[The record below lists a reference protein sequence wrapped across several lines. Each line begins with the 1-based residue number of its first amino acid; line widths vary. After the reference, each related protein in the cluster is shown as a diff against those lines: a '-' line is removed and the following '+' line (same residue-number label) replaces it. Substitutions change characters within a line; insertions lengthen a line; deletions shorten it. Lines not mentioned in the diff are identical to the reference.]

1 MNNVEVL
8 MDYISDGIQEI
19 NSDGMIVYCNRAAAV
34 LDDINIDE
42 VMGRHIL
49 DVYPSL
55 TPETSTLLRVLKTG
69 IPQINI
75 EQSYTNYKGKRITT
89 INTTL
94 PVVENDCVTGAI
106 ELSRNITDFKK
117 LSERVLDLQKQV
129 HGQKPEGITG
139 DHAQFTFDDIVSTN
153 RDIIRVKSNAAKAAQ
168 TDSPILICGE
178 TGTGKE
184 MLVQAIHNASPRR
197 QASFIAQ
204 NCAALPST
212 LLEGILFGT
221 VKGGFTGATDRPGL
235 FELANGGTLF
245 LDEINSMPLELQA
258 KILRVLQEDRVRRI
272 GDTRTRVVDVRIVAA
287 TNVEPVQAVE
297 QGYIR
302 RDLYYRLNTMMF
314 VLPDLK
320 DRQED
325 IPVLTEFFIRKYN
338 RKLYRNVQGVSQ
350 EVAQLFQRYS
360 WPGNVRELEHVIEG
374 ALNLLDG
381 RVITV
386 EDLPPAIQKVGGKR
400 RSAMAK
406 PGETLQHTLGQ
417 YESQLLCEAMGVCG
431 GNVTKAARQLGIPRQ
446 TLQYRLKKLEGEKKG

>member
-1 MNNVEVL
+1 MKNVEVVL
-8 MDYISDGIQEI
+8 DYISDGIQEI
-19 NSDGMIVYCNRAAAV
+19 NNGGIIVYCNRALAI
-34 LDDINIDE
+34 LDDISIDD
-42 VMGRHIL
+42 VMGKHIL

-55 TPETSTLLRVLKTG
+55 TAESSTLMRVLKTG
-69 IPQINI
+69 IPQINV
-75 EQSYTNYKGKRITT
+75 EQSYTNYKGKKITT

-94 PVVENDCVTGAI
+94 PVTDNGNITGAI

-129 HGQKPEGITG
+129 HGHKPEGLTG
-139 DHAQFTFDDIVSTN
+139 DYAQFSFDDIVSTN

-184 MLVQAIHNASPRR
+184 MLVQAIHNASPRK

-272 GDTRTRVVDVRIVAA
+272 GDTRTRVVDVRIIAA

-297 QGYIR
+297 QGLLR

-338 RKLYRNVQGVSQ
+338 RKLYRNVQGVSP
-350 EVAQLFQRYS
+350 EVARLFQHYP
-360 WPGNVRELEHVIEG
+360 WPGNVREMEHVIEG
-374 ALNLLDG
+374 ALNLMDG
-381 RVITV
+381 RVITE
-386 EDLPPAIQKVGGKR
+386 EDLPPALQKLSGKR
-400 RSAMAK
+400 DTAPAK
-406 PGETLQHTLGQ
+406 RGETLHHSLDQ
-417 YESQLLCEAMGVCG
+417 YEFQLLRDAMQSCG
-431 GNVTKAARQLGIPRQ
+431 GNVTKASKHLGIPRQ
-446 TLQYRLKKLEGEKKG
+446 TLQYRLKKMK

>member
-1 MNNVEVL
+1 

-19 NSDGMIVYCNRAAAV
+19 NSEGHIVYCNRAAAM

-42 VMGRHIL
+42 VMGRYIL

-55 TPETSTLLRVLKTG
+55 TAETSTLVRVLKTG
-69 IPQINI
+69 IPQINV
-75 EQSYTNYKGKRITT
+75 EQSYTNYKGKQITT
-89 INTTL
+89 VNTTL
-94 PVVENDCVTGAI
+94 PVMEGGKVAGAI
-106 ELSRNITDFKK
+106 ELSRNITDFKR
-117 LSERVLDLQKQV
+117 LSERVLALQEQV
-129 HGQKPEGITG
+129 HGQKPESLTG
-139 DHAQFTFDDIVSTN
+139 DHAHFTFDDIVSGH
-153 RDIIRVKSNAAKAAQ
+153 REVLKVKANAAKAAQ
-168 TDSPILICGE
+168 TDSPILICGD

-184 MLVQAIHNASPRR
+184 LLVQAIHNASPRR

-235 FELANGGTLF
+235 FELADGGTLF

-272 GDTRTRVVDVRIVAA
+272 GDTRTRAVNVRIIAA
-287 TNVEPVQAVE
+287 TNVEPVLAVE
-297 QGYIR
+297 QGCLR

-325 IPVLTEFFIRKYN
+325 IPVLTAFFIRKYN
-338 RKLYRNVQGVSQ
+338 RKLYRNVQGVTH
-350 EVAQLFQRYS
+350 EVAQLFQRYP

-374 ALNLLDG
+374 ALNLMDG
-381 RVITV
+381 RVIAL
-386 EDLPPAIQKVGGKR
+386 EDLPPALQKVGGAQSKVLL
-400 RSAMAK
+400 K
-406 PGETLQHTLGQ
+406 TGETFQGTLDN
-417 YESQLLCEAMGVCG
+417 YEEQLLKEAMNACG
-431 GNVTKAARQLGIPRQ
+431 HNVTRAALQLGIPRQ
-446 TLQYRLKKLEGEKKG
+446 TLQYRLKKLDSR

>member
-1 MNNVEVL
+1 MRNLEVL

-19 NSDGMIVYCNRAAAV
+19 NNEGRIIYCNRAAAV
-34 LDDINIDE
+34 LDDITIDD
-42 VMGRHIL
+42 VMGRYIL

-55 TPETSTLLRVLKTG
+55 TPESSTLMRVLKTG
-69 IPQINI
+69 IPQINV
-75 EQSYTNYKGKRITT
+75 EQSYTNYKGKEITT

-94 PVVENDCVTGAI
+94 PVMEYDRVVGAI

-129 HGQKPEGITG
+129 HGQKPESLAG
-139 DHAQFTFDDIVSTN
+139 DHAHFTFDDIVSSH
-153 RDIIRVKSNAAKAAQ
+153 RDILRVKANAAKAAQ

-184 MLVQAIHNASPRR
+184 LLVQAIHNASPRR

-235 FELANGGTLF
+235 FELADGGTLF

-272 GDTRTRVVDVRIVAA
+272 GDTKTRAVNVRIIAA
-287 TNVEPVQAVE
+287 TNVEPVLAVE
-297 QGYIR
+297 QGLLR

-314 VLPDLK
+314 TLPDLK

-338 RKLYRNVQGVSQ
+338 RKLYRNVQGVSS
-350 EVAQLFQRYS
+350 EVAQLFQRYP

-381 RVITV
+381 RVITL
-386 EDLPPAIQKVGGKR
+386 EDLPPALQKCAGGVK
-400 RSAMAK
+400 ALPLKM
-406 PGETLQHTLGQ
+406 GETLAGTLDQ
-417 YESQLLCEAMGVCG
+417 YEAQLLKEAMVSCCQ
-431 GNVTKAARQLGIPRQ
+431 NVTRAAKQLGIPRQ
-446 TLQYRLKKLEGEKKG
+446 TLQYRLRKLEGK

>member
-1 MNNVEVL
+1 MKNVEVVL
-8 MDYISDGIQEI
+8 DYISDGIQEI
-19 NSDGMIVYCNRAAAV
+19 NNEGIIVYCNRAAAV
-34 LDDINIDE
+34 LDDISIDD
-42 VMGRHIL
+42 VMGKHII

-55 TPETSTLLRVLKTG
+55 TTETSTLMRVLKTG
-69 IPQINI
+69 IPQINV

-94 PVVENDCVTGAI
+94 PVVDNDRVVGAI

-129 HGQKPEGITG
+129 HGHKPEGLTG
-139 DHAQFTFDDIVSTN
+139 DYAQFSFDDIVSAH
-153 RDIIRVKSNAAKAAQ
+153 RDIIKVKSNAAKAAQ

-272 GDTRTRVVDVRIVAA
+272 GDTRTRAVDVRIIAA
-287 TNVEPVQAVE
+287 TNVEPIQAVE
-297 QGYIR
+297 QGLLR

-338 RKLYRNVQGVSQ
+338 RKLYRNVQGVTS
-350 EVAQLFQRYS
+350 EVAQLFQRYP

-374 ALNLLDG
+374 ALNLMDG
-381 RVITV
+381 RVISV
-386 EDLPPAIQKVGGKR
+386 DDLPPALQKLNGKR
-400 RSAMAK
+400 SALSVK
-406 PGETLQHTLGQ
+406 PGETLQYTLDQ
-417 YESQLLCEAMGVCG
+417 YEGHLLRDAMNGCG
-431 GNVTKAARQLGIPRQ
+431 GNITRAARALGIPRQ
-446 TLQYRLKKLEGEKKG
+446 TLQYRLRKLDKE